1 MGIVYRNKKEI
12 PIPQGLH
19 INHHDGRVYSLKKNP
34 DGSTNRLV
42 LGYATSEVT
51 MHVNEN
57 FKLMFPD
64 LWKQYY
70 GDGDIKPYLLHA
82 GLYALCLGACIQ
94 NGLYKLVQEQF
105 GPLHGNAIMDYAMFS
120 ITSRL
125 NVTQLFPERMAEEVL
140 FSDKVYSDSWFSD
153 LFNNKIPKDEIHSF
167 KLKWL
172 QECKARRMAKAWIS
186 IDGSNNDCQVADSD
200 LADQGKAKSRKN
212 VEIVS
217 YIYAVNATNGMPITY
232 CVNDGSVV
240 DSKAFQLLCMLLE
253 DSGVEIEG
261 VIIDRAFCTKDV
273 LTMVRESGYRYVLML
288 KSNTYGHTQMM
299 EEYADLIR
307 WKAAYCVGD
316 NGLFGITEKKKVFRN
331 SSEEAYINLYFDG
344 ANGSERSVSLT
355 KKIRENARE
364 IQARIDKG
372 ETGTVPSNMKKY
384 LSIEQVGGIS
394 KVVYNYEAWQKNM
407 DEKGYYSIAS
417 SEAFG
422 AEETNGIYHLRDA
435 SEMQFMIMKSME
447 GFRVSR
453 VHSDAG
459 IESKFAVCFITSILR
474 CGIMN
479 TCRGL
484 GFDTNRMLKEIDR
497 IQLLLKG
504 DGRYYP
510 IKNYTFR
517 QKELLAQFGVKP
529 ENFDAIALDVTY
541 RNSNPIKSQERRIPD
556 MGVVQKRKRGRPPMP
571 KETDDTQKEPKKRG
585 RPKGSLNKKTL
596 ERLEQEK
603 DETPMEKPRRGR
615 PKGSLNKKTLERL
628 KREAKEPPKEKR
640 KPGRPK
646 GSLNKKTI
654 ERATQKKL

>member
-19 INHHDGRVYSLKKNP
+19 INHNDGRVYSLKRNP

-82 GLYALCLGACIQ
+82 GLYALCLGASIQ

-105 GPLHGNAIMDYAMFS
+105 GPLHGNAVMDYAMFS
-120 ITSRL
+120 IISRL
-125 NVTQLFPERMAEEVL
+125 DVTQLFPERMAEEVL
-140 FSDKVYSDSWFSD
+140 FSDKVYSDSWFSE
-153 LFNNKIPKDEIHSF
+153 LFTNKIHKDEIHSF

-172 QECKARRMAKAWIS
+172 QECKIRGMAKAWIS
-186 IDGSNNDCQVADSD
+186 IDGSNNDCQVSDSG

-212 VEIVS
+212 VDLVS

-240 DSKAFQLLCMLLE
+240 DSKAFQLMCMLLE
-253 DSGVEIEG
+253 DSGIEIEG

-273 LTMVRESGYRYVLML
+273 LAMIRESGYRYVLML

-316 NGLFGITEKKKVFRN
+316 NGLFGITEKKKVFH
-331 SSEEAYINLYFDG
+331 SSNEEAYINLYFDG
-344 ANGSERSVSLT
+344 ANGSERSVSLI
-355 KKIRENARE
+355 KKIRKNARE

-372 ETGTVPSNMKKY
+372 EKGSVPGNMKKY
-384 LSIEQVGGIS
+384 LNIEQADGIS

-459 IESKFAVCFITSILR
+459 IESKFAICFIASILR

-484 GFDTNRMLKEIDR
+484 GYDTNRMLKEIDR

-510 IKNYTFR
+510 IKNYTSR
-517 QKELLAQFGVKP
+517 QKELLAQFDVRP
-529 ENFDAIALDVTY
+529 ENFEAIALDVTY
-541 RNSNPIKSQERRIPD
+541 RNNNPIKSQERRIPV
-556 MGVVQKRKRGRPPMP
+556 MGVAQKRKRGRPPMP
-571 KETDDTQKEPKKRG
+571 KETDDTKKEPKKRG

-628 KREAKEPPKEKR
+628 KREAKELPKEKR